1 MLLCRYFGSVDV
13 KLPDLGEGTKEA
25 TVKEFFV
32 KVGDEVE
39 EVSKKLM
46 EQKHEMTNYF
56 LLQYQDLCE
65 VFTDK
70 LVAKIPSTATGKVTA
85 IKYGDDDIIP
95 VGHVIIQIEEAGGE
109 STEVAA
115 AEPASSMQA
124 AEPLT
129 PTMVQTENVVK
140 DKVATAPPGNQNATT
155 RTKALSTPAVR
166 HIAKSKGIDINQ
178 VPGTGKNGRV
188 TKSDILAFID
198 SGHGTASQS
207 ASQAPQQPAGGIVQR
222 GPTIAPL
229 TGVTEQDT

>member
-39 EVSKKLM
+39 E
-46 EQKHEMTNYF
+46 
-56 LLQYQDLCE
+56 YQDLCE

-85 IKYGDDDIIP
+85 IKFGDDDIIP
-95 VGHVIIQIEEAGGE
+95 VGHVIIQIEEEGGE
-109 STEVAA
+109 TTEVAA

-140 DKVATAPPGNQNATT
+140 DKVATAPPGN
-155 RTKALSTPAVR
+155 
-166 HIAKSKGIDINQ
+166 
-178 VPGTGKNGRV
+178 
-188 TKSDILAFID
+188 
-198 SGHGTASQS
+198 
-207 ASQAPQQPAGGIVQR
+207 
-222 GPTIAPL
+222 
-229 TGVTEQDT
+229 